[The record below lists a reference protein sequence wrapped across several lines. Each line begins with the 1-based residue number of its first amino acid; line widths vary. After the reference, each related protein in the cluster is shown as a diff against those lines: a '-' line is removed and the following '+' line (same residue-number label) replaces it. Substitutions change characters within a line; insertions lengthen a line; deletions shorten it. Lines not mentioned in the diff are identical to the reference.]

1 MFESLKKKISSFV
14 NSFKEKEEER
24 IEKEVKEEVKKE
36 EKEETKPEEAK
47 KEAEKKGEEKKS
59 EEAKIKPSVSATTK
73 IKGFIFKKVKIREED
88 ISDMLEQL
96 KLSLIESDVN
106 YDVAE
111 KFTENLRKIIVGME
125 VDSKDIEKEINDAVK
140 KALLETLARQTN
152 IDIVKFVKEN
162 RKEGEPVRILFLG
175 PNGAGKTTTIAKI
188 AKMLKDAGMT
198 CTLSASDTFRAAAI
212 EQLAMHAEKLS
223 VPIIKGRYGSDPAS
237 IAYDAIAYSRAHKI
251 DAVLIDT
258 AGRQETNKSLIE
270 EMKKITRVTNP
281 QLKIFVGES
290 IAGNALLEQVK
301 EFDEAVKLDGV
312 ILTKLDCDAK
322 GGNTLSILSETNIPV
337 LYFGTGEGYEKLVPY
352 NPEEIVN
359 NII

>member
-14 NSFKEKEEER
+14 NTFKQQEEKKEEEIEKEEKIEESKEDKIGNEKPK
-24 IEKEVKEEVKKE
+24 IEKSKQEEQSKEQ
-36 EKEETKPEEAK
+36 
-47 KEAEKKGEEKKS
+47 
-59 EEAKIKPSVSATTK
+59 KIKSTVSKTTK
-73 IKGFIFKKVKIREED
+73 IKSIIFKKVKIKDDDVNE
-88 ISDMLEQL
+88 MLEQL

-106 YDVAE
+106 YEVAE
-111 KFTENLRKIIVGME
+111 KFIENLRKLIVGTE
-125 VDSKDIEKEINDAVK
+125 VDSKNIEKEINEAIR
-140 KALLETLARQTN
+140 KALRNTLAKSIN
-152 IDIVKFVKEN
+152 IDITSFVHEK
-162 RKEGEPVRILFLG
+162 KKDDEPVGILFIG

-188 AKMLKDAGMT
+188 AKMLKDAGIT

-212 EQLAMHAEKLS
+212 EQLTTHAEKLGI
-223 VPIIKGRYGSDPAS
+223 PIIKGKYGSDPAS

-258 AGRQETNKSLIE
+258 AGRQETNKSLLE
-270 EMKKITRVTNP
+270 EIKKMVRVTNP

-301 EFDEAVKLDGV
+301 EFDEVIKLDGV

-337 LYFGTGEGYEKLVPY
+337 LYFGIGEGYDKIIPY
-352 NPEEIVN
+352 NPDEIIE
-359 NII
+359 NIV